1 LLDIGYILVVG
12 VGVLELFE
20 KLGVS
25 LNPPKLLVLYGEAM
39 VGKST
44 LAVML
49 ADRLSQKLQKKP
61 IIIYVEPIWED
72 PEYQN
77 FIASTTKSKFE
88 IVKLADWR
96 HFNSLV
102 AGFRDRVIVLDS
114 LSALVTDIMSRFT
127 AMGWDVRAITP
138 RVNQITVTLIH
149 FLRMVV
155 NNSRT
160 VGIVVAHSTS
170 SAGVSK
176 HRGVFEDRPAVPRRI
191 LHEVDYELMLE
202 IGEDPKSRVLSVIAN
217 RINPF
222 VEGVSAMFTFK
233 DGDVDVLQSGQLRI
247 RVV

>member
-1 LLDIGYILVVG
+1 M
-12 VGVLELFE
+12 GVLELFE

-25 LNPPKLLVLYGEAM
+25 LNPPKLLVVYGEAM

-49 ADRLSQKLQKKP
+49 ADRLSQRLQKKP
-61 IIIYVEPIWED
+61 IVIYVEPIWDD
-72 PEYQN
+72 PEYQA
-77 FIASTTKSKFE
+77 FIANATRSKFE
-88 IVKLADWR
+88 IIKLVDWR
-96 HFNSLV
+96 QFNSVV

-114 LSALVTDIMSRFT
+114 LSALVTDITARFT
-127 AMGWDVRAITP
+127 AMGWDVRAIVP

-160 VGIVVAHSTS
+160 VGIIVAHASS

-176 HRGVFEDRPAVPRRI
+176 HRGVFEDRPAIPRRV
-191 LHEVDYELMLE
+191 LHEVDYELHME
-202 IGEDPKSRVLSVIAN
+202 VGEDPKTRVLGVIAN

-222 VEGVSAMFTFK
+222 AEGVSATFTFK
-233 DGDVDVLQSGQLRI
+233 DGDVDILQSGQLKI